1 MGEQREEGVIRCVT
15 YVPFILIPSKE
26 SGLINPASD
35 AILSPLIN
43 GCANHTKMH

>member
-1 MGEQREEGVIRCVT
+1 MT

-26 SGLINPASD
+26 SGLIKMASD

-43 GCANHTKMH
+43 GCANHTKIH